1 MSANSARIANPF
13 VYGRVLGRQD
23 AACPRLTYERVIQ
36 EAVAN
41 HGRLALVGDRRLGK
55 STLVGRTHQV
65 LNAPLLY
72 WDFHK
77 VYSVQDLV
85 HRAAEDLERFVREL
99 SPIAR
104 KVTPWLREV
113 GLGIQ
118 DIKLSYQGVG
128 AALSTRMPT
137 DHLKRLLGYVAEI
150 AKRRPF
156 SLFIDELQDVVERL
170 EPREGEAILGLLR
183 SELQRMR
190 IPCFFAGSSRDS
202 FRSLFISDSSPFYES
217 ARLLDVEPI
226 PRGDFARHLQTA
238 FEKGAFTASRE
249 LIDVLLAVGGHSPN
263 DVQHLAHEVWNAA
276 KLRDLTS
283 RELRAALTKIL
294 GDITPMAE
302 AWIEKLTHNQTRA
315 LLATALHEELGYATE
330 AFMSVAG
337 AARRSAVLK
346 ALKPCLEGADPLVE
360 KVGSHFRVRNRFL
373 RLWLCTQKILIQEMI
388 PQLRGE
394 GQYRAS
400 ITRVCPE
407 LPFDS
412 GLDG

>member
-1 MSANSARIANPF
+1 MPANSARIANPF
-13 VYGRVLGRQD
+13 VYGRVLGSED
-23 AACPRLTYERVIQ
+23 AACPRPAYEGAIK

-41 HGRLALVGDRRLGK
+41 RARLALVGDRRLGK
-55 STLVGRTHQV
+55 STLVERTHQV
-65 LNAPLLY
+65 LGAPLLH

-77 VYSVQDLV
+77 VYSSGDLV

-118 DIKLSYQGVG
+118 DIKLSYHGVG

-156 SLFIDELQDVVERL
+156 SLFIDELQDVAERL
-170 EPREGEAILGLLR
+170 APREGESILGLLR

-190 IPCFFAGSSRDS
+190 IACFFAGSSRDS

-217 ARLLDVEPI
+217 ARLLEVESI
-226 PRGDFARHLQTA
+226 PADDFARHLKAA
-238 FEKGAFTASRE
+238 FARGRITTSRE
-249 LIDVLLAVGGHSPN
+249 LIDVLLAVGGQSPN

-276 KLRDLTS
+276 LPGELTA
-283 RELRAALTKIL
+283 RALRAALMKIL
-294 GDITPMAE
+294 GDLTPLAE
-302 AWIEKLTHNQTRA
+302 AWLEKLTRIQTRA

-330 AFMSVAG
+330 AFLAVAG
-337 AARRSAVLK
+337 TTHRSAVVK
-346 ALKPCLEGADPLVE
+346 ALKPCLEGTDPLVE

-373 RLWLCTQKILIQEMI
+373 RLWLCTRKILVQELI
-388 PQLRGE
+388 PPLRE
-394 GQYRAS
+394 DEQYRAS
-400 ITRVCPE
+400 IARVCPQ
-407 LPFDS
+407 LPFEAAVK
-412 GLDG
+412 G

>member
-1 MSANSARIANPF
+1 
-13 VYGRVLGRQD
+13 VLG
-23 AACPRLTYERVIQ
+23 
-36 EAVAN
+36 
-41 HGRLALVGDRRLGK
+41 
-55 STLVGRTHQV
+55 
-65 LNAPLLY
+65 APLLH

-77 VYSVQDLV
+77 VYSAQDLV

-104 KVTPWLREV
+104 RVTPWLREV

-118 DIKLSYQGVG
+118 DIKLSYHGVG

-156 SLFIDELQDVVERL
+156 SLFIDELQDVADRL

-183 SELQRMR
+183 SDLQRMR
-190 IPCFFAGSSRDS
+190 IACFFAGSSRES

-217 ARLLDVEPI
+217 ARLLEVEPI
-226 PRGDFARHLQTA
+226 PRDDFARHLQSA
-238 FEKGAFTASRE
+238 FEKGTFKSSRE
-249 LIDVLLAVGGHSPN
+249 LLDVLLAVGGQSPN

-276 KLRDLTS
+276 KPGELTL
-283 RELRAALTKIL
+283 RELRAALLKIL

-302 AWIEKLTHNQTRA
+302 AWIEKLTRNQTRA

-330 AFMSVAG
+330 AFLSVAG
-337 AARRSAVLK
+337 AAHRSAVVK

-373 RLWLCTQKILIQEMI
+373 RLWLCTQKILIQELI
-388 PQLRGE
+388 PQLREE

-400 ITRVCPE
+400 IARVCPQ
-407 LPFDS
+407 LSFD
-412 GLDG
+412 